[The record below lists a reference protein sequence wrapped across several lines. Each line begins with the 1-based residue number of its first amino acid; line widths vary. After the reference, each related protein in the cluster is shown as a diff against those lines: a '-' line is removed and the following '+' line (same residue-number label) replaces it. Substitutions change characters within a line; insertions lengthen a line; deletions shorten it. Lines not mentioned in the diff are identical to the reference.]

1 MSSSFVVPKGASDF
15 VSTYI
20 SEEQIHLF
28 RSGVDVSFSRDEDR
42 VILEIWLTSKRVT
55 SPISFNTQSSYL
67 YFYPPFIKDTGVLF
81 PISVFSIDILKV
93 LNVSHFQLFMN
104 IWGYVRVFEM
114 VCEGLDINPTT
125 GVFFSLF
132 ATKPV
137 KGTWVTLRN

>member
-1 MSSSFVVPKGASDF
+1 MSSSSVVPKGASDF

-20 SEEQIHLF
+20 SKEQIHLF

-125 GVFFSLF
+125 RVFFSLF

-137 KGTWVTLRN
+137 KGTSVTLRN